1 MKTCPVR
8 LSSCFARLQ
17 FGLALLLLATAQLAT
32 PLESRAG
39 SFASSW
45 NSGSGSRATLS
56 GNAEAV
62 SAKIVLT
69 SNSGSEYGRVVIDD
83 LDPGRAVDSFH
94 GCTTLFI
101 GSGPS
106 GADGFSFNFGDPN
119 SIVSDPEGV
128 TNGLAVSLDT
138 YDNGSGDVAGKIAAY
153 YDGSLV
159 VEGPSK
165 NLRTG
170 NFVSLCVV
178 VRSNGEIKIWHD
190 GAGIVGIIGSWTP
203 VAGRR
208 FILAASTGGLA
219 DEHTIEDT
227 SIVTHVVGAPPE
239 QFNSTAPQSGWS
251 YFGNARQ
258 DDFYLR
264 LTDNAGSQQGSA
276 ILEDQNPGQA
286 IDSFAAYFTKYA
298 WNGGGAD
305 GIGFR
310 FGDLSDASF
319 NQNVGPSGL
328 TIVWSTYNNDRI
340 RAYYD
345 GNLIAESS
353 PRQLRGQWTYAQVAV
368 DRNGQLVVADTADNT
383 AGALI
388 EVQIPGW
395 APQAGWRFGFGGS
408 TGGISDDQAIAQISI
423 QTGSCGDGLLDIGE
437 QCDDSGNS
445 CCSATCGF
453 ESTEATCG
461 GSGTECTLQDTCDG
475 AGSCVD
481 NGHEVVGANC
491 GDAGDECTIQ
501 DSCDGS
507 GTCIDNGY
515 QNVGTNCGDD
525 GSECVIQDTCDG
537 TGSCT
542 DNGVAS
548 PGTACGV
555 GGSECILQDTCD
567 ASGICITNG
576 FEASGT
582 SCGDASDTQCDN
594 PDTCDGS
601 GTCQVNNADTA
612 TACGDPGSACVIQ
625 DTCNGA
631 GGCADNGYV
640 SGGTACGDP
649 SDTECTNPDTC
660 DGLGTCQDRHAL
672 VGASCGDAGT
682 ECTFQDTCDSSG
694 SCTDG
699 GHAIIGTA
707 CGDNADTECTDADT
721 CNGSGSCEANHA
733 PPATSCGDS
742 ADNECTDPDTC
753 NGSGSCEANHALAT
767 TSCGDSADDE
777 CTDPDTCDGSGSCED
792 NHAAAAT
799 SCGDSADDECTD
811 PDTCDGAGSC
821 EDNHAAA
828 ATSCGDSA
836 DNECTDPDTC
846 DGSGSCE
853 ENHAAAAT
861 SCGDSADDECT
872 DPDTCDGS
880 GSCEANHAAAA
891 TSCGD
896 SADDECTDPDTCDG
910 SGSCEAN
917 HAAAATSCGEAAG
930 DCDLADTCDGSGACA
945 DNGFATAGSSCGNS
959 ADTACSN
966 PDTCDDSGNCEANH
980 ESDGT
985 TCRGPSGSCD
995 ATEVCAGGACPAD
1008 EDLPDA
1014 TACDDANP
1022 LTSGESCDVGICSCA
1037 PGACD
1042 FNCGDGL
1049 QDATEEC
1056 DDGGNID
1063 GDGCSAVCTNE
1074 AGCGNGVTDSGE
1086 TCDDGDTNNGDGC
1099 SSRCQIEATQSKD
1112 QQKCINIVNGLTV
1125 KIAQAQGKENLICIK
1140 NGGRGKLPENQT
1152 ITACL
1157 TADVKGKVAKAA
1169 NKLKVA
1175 QEGEIDDPSKT
1186 KCPEEPNFAY
1196 VDDATISTE
1205 VTASARDFLS
1215 DILGPDADATAVDL
1229 TDKTLKKAGV
1239 CQQTLIKTADK
1250 VLLFQMK
1257 EFTACK
1263 KAQLKSSENP
1273 IISAESLEGCFAD
1286 VAADAKGKVEK
1297 ARLKIVDLFGKKC
1310 TPFTV
1315 GLTDVLDGPCA
1326 QNAVDIDGFSSCVVA
1341 TGRCRT
1347 CQIFNAADNLEYDC
1361 DTFDDGSS
1369 NNSCI
1374 ASVAGSPS
1382 GAFLDGV
1389 HAIHF

>member
-799 SCGDSADDECTD
+799 SCGDSAD
-811 PDTCDGAGSC
+811 
-821 EDNHAAA
+821 
-828 ATSCGDSA
+828 
-836 DNECTDPDTC
+836 NECTDPDTC